1 MKAIRRLAQKIK
13 PKGFLSAIIALVLI
27 VTSDLN
33 LATIAKADNPPRKI
47 LSGWLPYYS
56 MSRNIQTI
64 NENSDLIREF
74 SPFWYRLDAGI
85 KITDMYTPGNP
96 STPIEQVLNNLRAQ
110 KYVLIPTIADN
121 INNAALSALLANPTD
136 RATLI
141 TNIRALIAKYNY
153 DGIDIDF
160 ESFIC
165 QGCRSTWPNTQPNWI
180 KFIQELGA
188 ALKSDGK
195 LLSVTSPLDF
205 APETKRAG
213 NTIYSWGQIANS
225 IDRLRIMAYDYT
237 LLDANGNYLPGPIG
251 PIQWTED
258 AVKWAIANVPAS
270 KVFLGIPGYGRQWI
284 TKVDGICPKD
294 FVNDIKFGTRSS
306 IIMTD
311 AFDLAKSYAITPTYD
326 ETYQEATF
334 SYQKSYT
341 GISVSG
347 LATTCTA
354 SRTVWFPTERS
365 YSVRAALV
373 GKYRLGGIAVWT
385 FGMETDQAA
394 AAIREVAKQI
404 APDVVKAI
412 ATSDLAATDFG
423 NPVNLTGSFKLP
435 DTRPLPGLPVRLE
448 IKNQNETNWRS
459 FNVGTTNA
467 DGAINVSLIV
477 GQSAQVRLISEGT
490 WERLEGKTTELNVAV
505 VPAISVNL
513 PASIKTKTNY
523 LVSGQVQPKIAGWNI
538 ALERNGK
545 LMPVGTTGTTG
556 TTDTSGRFSLTL
568 NENETG
574 VINYRI
580 VVIDAQSKVL
590 AATEVLSVLVR

>member
-1 MKAIRRLAQKIK
+1 MKSWQNRKYQRFISLCLS
-13 PKGFLSAIIALVLI
+13 FLIA
-27 VTSDLN
+27 VTSDLTSTTGAN
-33 LATIAKADNPPRKI
+33 ADNPPRKI

-64 NENSDLIREF
+64 NENQDLIREF

-96 STPIEQVLNNLRAQ
+96 SVPIEQVLNNLRAQ
-110 KYVLIPTIADN
+110 KYILIPTIADN
-121 INNAALSALLANPTD
+121 INNAALSTLLANPTD

-141 TNIRALIAKYNY
+141 ANIRALITKYNY

-165 QGCRSTWPNTQPNWI
+165 TGCRATWPNTQPNWI

-188 ALKSDGK
+188 ALKADGK

-205 APETKRAG
+205 APDTKRAG
-213 NTIYSWGQIANS
+213 NTIYSWAQIANS

-237 LLDANGNYLPGPIG
+237 LLDAQGNYLPGPIG

-284 TKVDGICPKD
+284 TKVDGVCPKE
-294 FVNDIKFGTRSS
+294 FVNDIKFGTRSN

-311 AFDLAKSYAITPTYD
+311 AFDLAKSYGITPTYN
-326 ETYQEATF
+326 ETHQEATF
-334 SYQKSYT
+334 TYQKSYT
-341 GISVSG
+341 GTSVAG

-365 YSVRAALV
+365 YSVRASLV

-394 AAIREVAKQI
+394 AAIRDVAKQI

-412 ATSDLAATDFG
+412 ATSDIGTVDFG
-423 NPVNLTGSFKLP
+423 NPINLTGSFKLP
-435 DTRPLPGLPVRLE
+435 DTRALPGLPIRLE
-448 IKNQNETNWRS
+448 IKNQSDTSWRS
-459 FNVGTTNA
+459 FNLGTTNS
-467 DGAINVSLIV
+467 DGAINVSVIV
-477 GQSAQVRLISEGT
+477 GQNAQVRLISEGT
-490 WERLEGKTTELNVAV
+490 WERLEGKTTELNIAV
-505 VPAISVNL
+505 VPNLSVNL
-513 PASIKTKTNY
+513 PASIKAKVDY
-523 LVSGQVQPKIAGWNI
+523 IVSGQVQPKIAGWNI
-538 ALERNGK
+538 GLERNGK
-545 LMPVGTTGTTG
+545 VITTALS
-556 TTDTSGRFSLTL
+556 DASGRFNLPFS
-568 NENETG
+568 ESESG
-574 VINYRI
+574 VYSYR
-580 VVIDAQSKVL
+580 VVALDAQSKVL
-590 AATEVLSVLVR
+590 SASEVLSVLVR

>member
-1 MKAIRRLAQKIK
+1 
-13 PKGFLSAIIALVLI
+13 
-27 VTSDLN
+27 
-33 LATIAKADNPPRKI
+33 
-47 LSGWLPYYS
+47 
-56 MSRNIQTI
+56 
-64 NENSDLIREF
+64 
-74 SPFWYRLDAGI
+74 
-85 KITDMYTPGNP
+85 
-96 STPIEQVLNNLRAQ
+96 
-110 KYVLIPTIADN
+110 
-121 INNAALSALLANPTD
+121 
-136 RATLI
+136 
-141 TNIRALIAKYNY
+141 
-153 DGIDIDF
+153 
-160 ESFIC
+160 
-165 QGCRSTWPNTQPNWI
+165 
-180 KFIQELGA
+180 
-188 ALKSDGK
+188 
-195 LLSVTSPLDF
+195 
-205 APETKRAG
+205 
-213 NTIYSWGQIANS
+213 
-225 IDRLRIMAYDYT
+225 
-237 LLDANGNYLPGPIG
+237 
-251 PIQWTED
+251 
-258 AVKWAIANVPAS
+258 
-270 KVFLGIPGYGRQWI
+270 
-284 TKVDGICPKD
+284 
-294 FVNDIKFGTRSS
+294 
-306 IIMTD
+306 
-311 AFDLAKSYAITPTYD
+311 
-326 ETYQEATF
+326 
-334 SYQKSYT
+334 
-341 GISVSG
+341 
-347 LATTCTA
+347 
-354 SRTVWFPTERS
+354 
-365 YSVRAALV
+365 
-373 GKYRLGGIAVWT
+373 
-385 FGMETDQAA
+385 METDQAA

-490 WERLEGKTTELNVAV
+490 WERLEGKTTELSVAV

-523 LVSGQVQPKIAGWNI
+523 LVSGQVQPKTAGWNI

>member
-1 MKAIRRLAQKIK
+1 
-13 PKGFLSAIIALVLI
+13 
-27 VTSDLN
+27 
-33 LATIAKADNPPRKI
+33 
-47 LSGWLPYYS
+47 

-64 NENSDLIREF
+64 NENQDLIREF

-96 STPIEQVLNNLRAQ
+96 SVPIEQVLNNLRAQ
-110 KYVLIPTIADN
+110 KYILLPTIADN
-121 INNAALSALLANPTD
+121 INNAALSSLLSNSND

-141 TNIRALIAKYNY
+141 ANIRTLIAKYNY

-165 QGCRSTWPNTQPNWI
+165 AGCRATWPNTQPNWI

-188 ALKSDGK
+188 ALKADGK

-237 LLDANGNYLPGPIG
+237 LLDAQGNYLPGPIG
-251 PIQWTED
+251 PISWTED
-258 AVKWAIANVPAS
+258 ALKWAIANVPAS

-284 TKVDGICPKD
+284 TKVDGVCPKE

-311 AFDLAKSYAITPTYD
+311 AFDLAKSYGITPTYN
-326 ETYQEATF
+326 ETHQEATF

-341 GISVSG
+341 GISVAG

-394 AAIREVAKQI
+394 AAIRDVAKQI

-412 ATSDLAATDFG
+412 ATSDLAKADFG
-423 NPVNLTGSFKLP
+423 NPINLTGSFKLP

-448 IKNQNETNWRS
+448 IKNQTDTNWRT
-459 FNVGTTNA
+459 FNLGVTNS
-467 DGAINVSLIV
+467 DGAINVSIIV
-477 GQSAQVRLISEGT
+477 GQNSQLRLISEGT
-490 WERLEGKTTELNVAV
+490 WERLEGKTSELNIAV
-505 VPAISVNL
+505 VPNLSVNV
-513 PASIKTKTNY
+513 PASIKAKVDY
-523 LVSGQVQPKIAGWNI
+523 QVSGQVQPKIAGWNLG
-538 ALERNGK
+538 LERNGK
-545 LMPVGTTGTTG
+545 VITTGQSDAAG
-556 TTDTSGRFSLTL
+556 SFSLPMI
-568 NENETG
+568 EKEPG
-574 VINYRI
+574 VIAYR
-580 VVIDAQSKVL
+580 VVALDAQSKVL
-590 AATEVLSVLVR
+590 SASEVLSVLVR